1 MTIGSSEITSQSWLL
16 CRVGTRIC
24 ALPLEHVVETMRPL
38 PVEPM
43 ADAPACVL
51 GLCLVR
57 GDPIPAIDLQA
68 LFGKPA
74 ATPQRMVTLNVA
86 GRRIA
91 AVVDSVVGVRAIDPD
106 QFHGL
111 PPLLHDAAGDIVSAV
126 GALDSELLLF
136 LRAARLA
143 PQELLDRVGSTGA
156 GS

>member
-1 MTIGSSEITSQSWLL
+1 MTLGAPDTFPQSWLL

-38 PVEPM
+38 PIEPM

-57 GDPIPAIDLQA
+57 GDPIPAVDLQA

-74 ATPQRMVTLNVA
+74 AKPQRMVTLNIA

-111 PPLLHDAAGDIVSAV
+111 PPLLHEAAGDIVSAV

-143 PQELLDRVGSTGA
+143 PQELLDGVGSTGA
-156 GS
+156 ES